1 MRGSNSLSRF
11 VLRVHNCS
19 ALFQSWS
26 WGREKKGRPLP
37 KAIAKF
43 KAQAFP
49 KRTRPLIKPWL
60 MKSGEVGKQR
70 SRKSRK
76 SREAKKQ
83 EKQKSREAREA
94 GEAEKQKSRKAEKQ
108 EKQKSKKAEK
118 QRSRKS
124 RNSREAGIP
133 KKILNLI
140 KTKILK

>member
-70 SRKSRK
+70 SKKSRK

-83 EKQKSREAREA
+83 
-94 GEAEKQKSRKAEKQ
+94 EKQKSRKAEKQ

-118 QRSRKS
+118 QKSRRSRKAKKQKS
-124 RNSREAGIP
+124 SEAGKAGTAEKQAS
-133 KKILNLI
+133 KKTILNLI